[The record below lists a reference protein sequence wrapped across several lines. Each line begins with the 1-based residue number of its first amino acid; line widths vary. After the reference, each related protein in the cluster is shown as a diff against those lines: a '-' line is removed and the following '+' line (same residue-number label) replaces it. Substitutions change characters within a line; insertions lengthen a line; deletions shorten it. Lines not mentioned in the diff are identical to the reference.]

1 MGNIDIID
9 SEEDLH
15 PMGSK
20 PYSPRYPVYH
30 GGVNH
35 AGETAM

>member
-1 MGNIDIID
+1 MGNIDIND

-30 GGVNH
+30 GVTL
-35 AGETAM
+35 AGGTVTR